1 MQKKL
6 YLYLLP
12 LLVAA
17 TPLAVLAST
26 KAKTSKKQKTKK
38 FVAPD
43 AEIKTLE
50 NSPFKD
56 VSHEYMK
63 GFAAPE
69 EDEDDIQQK
78 KLRTEI
84 PQISEY
90 ALFKHIF
97 DLYQTIEL
105 PTLPVFN
112 RNGWKDLEL
121 LCGEHKEHVNL
132 VYFLKRTQTKIG
144 EACLGFTLSYPIS
157 DVTVLQNRQNV
168 VKEFVVNKPLAHTCK
183 EALAS
188 VAAVEN
194 NLFFFWETESEYNLK
209 AISSYFFTSNLPGFK
224 NLKKANTNPYA
235 MEALCFKGRLF
246 SYSVPAI
253 LPALSLWIMKK
264 SHYAMT
270 SSRPYNKLQDTPE
283 FQALEKKLETV
294 LSKATP
300 DQKKAFFEELEKED
314 KSGWFWTQRDNIEK
328 LIGKRAYNNVKV
340 NGTYCSYSETVA
352 KVGHYEAQKL
362 FEKQYPNYFS
372 PKKQAHLA
380 AQATVGVDKVLP
392 FTGTERQAF
401 TRAFE
406 KSFGQLPEEHSK
418 VLSLWNPQNQKL
430 NKNSRA
436 YAAKAFVNNNNPF
449 VSELRNIKSLN
460 EIKAFDIKNFDPE
473 NPMRTVNKFFDE
485 FDFFGSYTF
494 GDKRKFFSLLNDY
507 IQTKPMGIGQ
517 SEADTGSM
525 IVNGV
530 AKTHLYG
537 TGFLYAVEAGT
548 LYYAYSREKSYNE
561 LTNYI
566 HAQMMAV
573 ATVVRAMETISSEIK
588 HSDILKKGLDHQKQ
602 LTALFDAKS
611 TLVSAKMH
619 RLVALLLFDTFTG
632 KPSYFCF
639 KGRVLAAYALMKE
652 IKNDLAPALLALG
665 EVDTYLS
672 CATLY
677 QEYQDKQNGFCFVTY
692 LDQETPYLNFNGM
705 WNPFI
710 PSKKAV
716 ANSIELGR
724 SKPLN
729 VILTGPNAG
738 GKSTFAKGLTLN
750 VLLAQTVGIAP
761 GLELTLTPFEKINT
775 NMNITDDT
783 AGGNSLFKSEVLR
796 AQSLLKTIADLDK
809 KKFSFSI
816 MDEMFSGTSPRE
828 GEAAGYAV
836 AKNLGANTNS
846 IAVIATHFPKLK
858 ELEKTTGT
866 FKNYQVRV
874 AYAPDGSFTYPFK
887 LEEGAA
893 DQNVAIAI
901 LQQQGFDSSI
911 LNDAQDLLK
920 ITPIAAA
927 AA

>member
-6 YLYLLP
+6 SFYLLP
-12 LLVAA
+12 LLLAA
-17 TPLAVLAST
+17 TPLVALTPA
-26 KAKTSKKQKTKK
+26 KAKINQKQKTKK

-43 AEIKTLE
+43 TEIKTLE
-50 NSPFKD
+50 TSPFKD

-105 PTLPVFN
+105 VTLPVFN

-132 VYFLKRTQTKIG
+132 VHFLKRTQTKIG
-144 EACLGFTLSYPIS
+144 EAFLGFTLSHPIS
-157 DVTVLQNRQNV
+157 DVTALQNRQNV
-168 VKEFVVNKPLAHTCK
+168 VKEFVANKALSHTCK
-183 EALAS
+183 DALAR

-194 NLFFFWETESEYNLK
+194 NLFFFWETESDYNLK
-209 AISSYFFTSNLPGFK
+209 AISSYFFTSNLPGLK
-224 NLKKANTNPYA
+224 ELKKANTNPYA

-253 LPALSLWIMKK
+253 LPALAFWVTKK
-264 SHYAMT
+264 SHYAVT
-270 SSRPYNKLQDTPE
+270 SSRPYNKLQASAE
-283 FQALEKKLETV
+283 FQALEKKLKTV
-294 LSKATP
+294 LSTATP
-300 DQKKAFFEELEKED
+300 EQKKAFLENLEKED
-314 KSGWFWTQRDNIEK
+314 KSGWFWTQRDNIK
-328 LIGKRAYNNVKV
+328 DLLGKWTWDSVTI
-340 NGTYCSYSETVA
+340 NGTHCSYSEAVER
-352 KVGHYEAQKL
+352 VGVYEAQKL
-362 FEKQYPNYFS
+362 FNARYSRYFS
-372 PKKQAHLA
+372 PQKQAHSA
-380 AQATVGVDKVLP
+380 AQATVGLDKVLP

-406 KSFGQLPEEHSK
+406 KSFGPLPEEHGK
-418 VLSLWNPQNQKL
+418 VLSLWNPQNQEL

-436 YAAKAFVNNNNPF
+436 YAARAFVNNNNPF
-449 VSELRNIKSLN
+449 VSELRNVNSLK
-460 EIKAFDIKNFDPE
+460 EIKGVDLTKLDHGNMAYSLEQAFEGFG
-473 NPMRTVNKFFDE
+473 FFDK
-485 FDFFGSYTF
+485 YTF
-494 GDKRKFFSLLNDY
+494 GDKRKFFSLVKEY
-507 IQTKPMGIGQ
+507 VATKPGGISQDLIDKATLG
-517 SEADTGSM
+517 
-525 IVNGV
+525 VNTV
-530 AKTHLYG
+530 ANFHLYG
-537 TGFLYAVEAGT
+537 TGFLYALEAGT
-548 LYYAYSREKSYNE
+548 LYYTYSREKSYNE
-561 LTNYI
+561 LTNYV

-573 ATVVRAMETISSEIK
+573 ATVVHAMETLSSEIK
-588 HSDILKKGLDHQKQ
+588 HNNALRNGLDHQKQ
-602 LTALFDAKS
+602 LTALFDTKS
-611 TLVSAKMH
+611 ALISQKMH
-619 RLVALLLFDTFTG
+619 KLVTLLLSDTFTG
-632 KPSYFCF
+632 TPSYFCF
-639 KGRVLAAYALMKE
+639 KGRVLAAYALMRE

-665 EVDTYLS
+665 EVDAYLS

-677 QEYQDKQNGFCFVTY
+677 QDYEDKPNGFCFVTY
-692 LDQETPYLNFNGM
+692 LDQDTPYLNFNGM

-716 ANSIELGR
+716 ANSIELGG

-738 GKSTFAKGLTLN
+738 GKSTFSKGLTLN

-761 GLELTLTPFEKINT
+761 GQELVITPFEKINT
-775 NMNITDDT
+775 YMNITDDT

-858 ELEKTTGT
+858 ELEKTTGN

-874 AYAPDGSFTYPFK
+874 AYAADGSFTYPFK

-920 ITPIAAA
+920 VTPSATV
-927 AA
+927 

>member
-1 MQKKL
+1 MQKRL

-17 TPLAVLAST
+17 TPLVAFTPT
-26 KAKTSKKQKTKK
+26 KAKTGQKQKTKK

-43 AEIKTLE
+43 AEVKTLDA
-50 NSPFKD
+50 SPFKD

-84 PQISEY
+84 PQISDY

-97 DLYQTIEL
+97 DLYQTVEL
-105 PTLPVFN
+105 TTLPVFN
-112 RNGWKDLEL
+112 KNGWKDLEL

-132 VYFLKRTQTKIG
+132 VHFLKRTQTKLG
-144 EACLGFTLSYPIS
+144 EAYLGFTLSHPIS
-157 DVTVLQNRQNV
+157 DVTALQNRQNV
-168 VKEFVVNKPLAHTCK
+168 VKEFVFNKTLARTCK
-183 EALAS
+183 KTLAD

-194 NLFFFWETESEYNLK
+194 NLFFFWETESDYNLK
-209 AISSYFFTSNLPGFK
+209 AISDYYFTSNLPGLK
-224 NLKKANTNPYA
+224 ELKKANTNPYA

-246 SYSVPAI
+246 SYSLPAI
-253 LPALSLWIMKK
+253 IPALSWWTIKK
-264 SHYAMT
+264 SHYALT
-270 SSRPYNKLQDTPE
+270 SYRPYKELQKSPE

-294 LSKATP
+294 LSTATP
-300 DQKKAFFEELEKED
+300 EQKKAFLEELEKED
-314 KSGWFWTQRDNIEK
+314 KSGWFWTHRDNIK
-328 LIGKRAYNNVKV
+328 HLLGRWNLYGINI
-340 NGTYCSYSETVA
+340 NGTYCSYSKAVE
-352 KVGHYEAQKL
+352 KVGLYEAQKL
-362 FEKQYPNYFS
+362 FNAQYPSEFS
-372 PKKQAHLA
+372 PQQQAHLA
-380 AQATVGVDKVLP
+380 AQATVGVDKLIP
-392 FTGTERQAF
+392 FTGSERQAF
-401 TRAFE
+401 TRAF
-406 KSFGQLPEEHSK
+406 KKTFGPLPEDHAK
-418 VLSLWNPQNQKL
+418 VLSLWNPQNQEL

-436 YAAKAFVNNNNPF
+436 YATRAFINNNNPF
-449 VSELRNIKSLN
+449 VSELRDVNSLT
-460 EIKAFDIKNFDPE
+460 EIKGVDLTKLDPHNIAFSLERSFENFG
-473 NPMRTVNKFFDE
+473 FFDT
-485 FDFFGSYTF
+485 YTL
-494 GDKRKFFSLLNDY
+494 GDKRKFFSLVKEY
-507 IQTKPMGIGQ
+507 IATKPTGIDQ
-517 SEADTGSM
+517 DLVDKAIM
-525 IVNGV
+525 AVNGV
-530 AKTHLYG
+530 EKTHLYG
-537 TGFLYAVEAGT
+537 TRFLYALEVAT
-548 LYYAYSREKSYNE
+548 IYATYSREKSYNE
-561 LTNYI
+561 LTNYV
-566 HAQMMAV
+566 HAQMMTA
-573 ATVVRAMETISSEIK
+573 ATVIRAMQTLSIEIK
-588 HSDILKKGLDHQKQ
+588 ENAVLRNGLDHHKQ
-602 LTALFDAKS
+602 LTALFDARS
-611 TLVSAKMH
+611 SLATQKMH
-619 RLVALLLFDTFTG
+619 KLVALLLTNTFTG

-639 KGRVLAAYALMKE
+639 KGRVLAAYALMRE

-665 EVDTYLS
+665 EVDAYLS

-677 QEYQDKQNGFCFVTY
+677 QDYEDKPNGFCFVTY
-692 LDQETPYLNFNGM
+692 LHQDTPYLNFNGM

-716 ANSIELGR
+716 ANSIELGG

-738 GKSTFAKGLTLN
+738 GKSTFSKGLTLN

-761 GLELTLTPFEKINT
+761 GQELVITPFEKINT
-775 NMNITDDT
+775 YMNITDDT

-796 AQSLLKTIADLDK
+796 AQGLLKTIADLDK

-836 AKNLGANTNS
+836 AKNLGSNTNS

-874 AYAPDGSFTYPFK
+874 AYAADGSFTYPFK

-920 ITPIAAA
+920 ITPTAAA
-927 AA
+927 